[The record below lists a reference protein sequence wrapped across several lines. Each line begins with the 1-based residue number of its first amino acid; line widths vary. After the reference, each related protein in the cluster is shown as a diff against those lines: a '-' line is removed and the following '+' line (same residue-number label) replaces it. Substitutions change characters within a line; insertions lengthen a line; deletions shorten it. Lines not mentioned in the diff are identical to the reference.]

1 MRFLCMACEEA
12 MSFEDAAGP
21 EEGSVT
27 IVFRCATC
35 GAGFAM
41 LTNPG
46 ETRLVTALG
55 VRVGGRDGE
64 AAPLEATAGL
74 IDAGSSLPWTPEAE
88 ERIER
93 VPAFVRP
100 MVRVAVERVARAADA
115 REVTAAHVAAAGQAM
130 GHRPS

>member
-1 MRFLCMACEEA
+1 MRFLCMACEEG
-12 MSFEDAAGP
+12 MTFEEATGP

-27 IVFRCATC
+27 IVFRCQTC
-35 GAGFAM
+35 GAGVAM

-46 ETRLVTALG
+46 ETRLVQALG

-64 AAPLEATAGL
+64 AALLETTSGL
-74 IDAGSSLPWTPEAE
+74 IDSGSSLPWTREAE

-100 MVRVAVERVARAADA
+100 MVRIAVERIALAANA
-115 REVTAAHVAAAGQAM
+115 PEVTGAHVAAAGESM